1 MASRRYHQID
11 LLRSVACFMVVAF
24 HYLYRGHLDGW
35 IPFVPPMAVTETVK
49 FGYLGVQLFF
59 AISGFVIFLSAQGA
73 TPRAFAASRAA
84 RLYPAFWAAVALT
97 TLVVHLGGLSS
108 LVVPWRDVFL
118 NLTMVAH
125 WFKAEFVDW
134 AYWSLAVEFHFY
146 IMVWLLLRFD
156 AMKHIKIIMSVWLLM
171 SALNWLR
178 PVYPVEFVLEVR
190 WAPFFSVGI
199 CAFLMRQGDRSRWVH
214 ALFSIASLLSLAYA
228 YSDAKKALRFDHLD
242 VVAVLL
248 LSCSIPV
255 LFWQISRESFEV
267 SGGRVLY
274 WAATLTYP
282 VYLLHEYIGYV
293 LISRLSAAGVPG
305 MLSAL
310 AVFVG
315 VLLLAY
321 LVNTRVERPLSVL
334 IKRWVAGA

>member
-35 IPFVPPMAVTETVK
+35 IPFASPMAVTETVK

-134 AYWSLAVEFHFY
+134 AYW
-146 IMVWLLLRFD
+146 
-156 AMKHIKIIMSVWLLM
+156 
-171 SALNWLR
+171 
-178 PVYPVEFVLEVR
+178 
-190 WAPFFSVGI
+190 
-199 CAFLMRQGDRSRWVH
+199 
-214 ALFSIASLLSLAYA
+214 
-228 YSDAKKALRFDHLD
+228 
-242 VVAVLL
+242 
-248 LSCSIPV
+248 
-255 LFWQISRESFEV
+255 
-267 SGGRVLY
+267 
-274 WAATLTYP
+274 
-282 VYLLHEYIGYV
+282 
-293 LISRLSAAGVPG
+293 
-305 MLSAL
+305 
-310 AVFVG
+310 
-315 VLLLAY
+315 
-321 LVNTRVERPLSVL
+321 
-334 IKRWVAGA
+334 